1 MTSEKKFTIRLFG
14 FNLLAL
20 ALSIFALSSTLAVAS
35 GVFIPPRPV
44 AKPKLEA
51 EKEKCPDGKD
61 CEKGK
66 TQ

>member
-1 MTSEKKFTIRLFG
+1 MMSEKNPPIRLFS

-20 ALSIFALSSTLAVAS
+20 SLGLVALSSTFALAS

-51 EKEKCPDGKD
+51 EKDKCPDGKD